1 MTRPANPTR
10 SDAVRNRDLLVA
22 AAREVL
28 AEQGL
33 DAPMSAVAKRAGV
46 GQGTLYRH
54 FPDRLTLA
62 RAVLDENVAHI
73 EEVAAR
79 PGATLADVLGVITW
93 QMIHSIAFV
102 SLIRLSGEETS
113 QDLADRVRT
122 AVDGLPT
129 ESHATGTRDTDDV
142 MLAVAMVSGAV
153 HGPTEQVREA
163 TARRAWQLLGIEI
176 GEVTPDH

>member
-1 MTRPANPTR
+1 MTSPGNRIR

-33 DAPMSAVAKRAGV
+33 NAPMSAVAKRAGV

-62 RAVLDENVAHI
+62 TAVLEENVRDI
-73 EEVAAR
+73 ERVAAR
-79 PGATLADVLGVITW
+79 PDATLAEVLGVVTW
-93 QMIHSIAFV
+93 QMIRSTAFV
-102 SLIRLSGEETS
+102 GIIRLNGEVSS
-113 QDLADRVRT
+113 QHLADRVRT
-122 AVDGLPT
+122 AVDGLPKQA
-129 ESHATGTRDTDDV
+129 HGTDDV

-153 HGPTEQVREA
+153 LGPTPEARE
-163 TARRAWQLLGIEI
+163 TSARRAWDLLGIEI
-176 GEVTPDH
+176 GPVTPGV

>member
-1 MTRPANPTR
+1 MTSPASPTR

-62 RAVLDENVAHI
+62 TAVLEENVRDI
-73 EEVAAR
+73 EQVAAR
-79 PGATLADVLGVITW
+79 PDATLADVLGVVTW
-93 QMIHSIAFV
+93 QMIRSTAFV
-102 SLIRLSGEETS
+102 GIIRLTDEES
-113 QDLADRVRT
+113 SRFLADRVRT
-122 AVDGLPT
+122 AIDGLPRQT
-129 ESHATGTRDTDDV
+129 YSTDDL
-142 MLAVAMVSGAV
+142 MLAVAMVSGGV
-153 HGPTEQVREA
+153 HGPTPEAREA
-163 TARRAWQLLGIEI
+163 AARRAWDLLGIEI
-176 GEVTPDH
+176 GPVTAGV

>member
-1 MTRPANPTR
+1 MTSSANPTR

-62 RAVLDENVAHI
+62 TAVLEENVRDI
-73 EEVAAR
+73 EQVAAR
-79 PGATLADVLGVITW
+79 PDATLPDVLGVVTW
-93 QMIHSIAFV
+93 QMIRSTAFV
-102 SLIRLSGEETS
+102 GIVRLSGETRS
-113 QDLADRVRT
+113 RHLADRVRT
-122 AVDGLPT
+122 AVDGLPK
-129 ESHATGTRDTDDV
+129 EIYDTDDI

-153 HGPTEQVREA
+153 HGPTPEAREK
-163 TARRAWQLLGIEI
+163 TARRAWGLLGIEI
-176 GEVTPDH
+176 GPVTPGV

>member
-1 MTRPANPTR
+1 MTSPANRIR

-62 RAVLDENVAHI
+62 TAVLEENIRDI
-73 EEVAAR
+73 EQVAAR
-79 PGATLADVLGVITW
+79 PDATLAEVLGVITW
-93 QMIHSIAFV
+93 QMIRSTAFV
-102 SLIRLSGEETS
+102 SIVRIGGEESS
-113 QDLADRVRT
+113 QQLADRVRT
-122 AVDGLPT
+122 AIDGLPT
-129 ESHATGTRDTDDV
+129 ETHGTDDV

-153 HGPTEQVREA
+153 LGPTPEAREA
-163 TARRAWQLLGIEI
+163 TARRAWGLLGIEI
-176 GEVTPDH
+176 GPVTPGV

>member
-1 MTRPANPTR
+1 MTSPATPTR
-10 SDAVRNRDLLVA
+10 SDAVRNRDLLVS
-22 AAREVL
+22 AAREIL

-62 RAVLDENVAHI
+62 TAVLEENVRDI
-73 EEVAAR
+73 EQIAAR
-79 PGATLADVLGVITW
+79 PDATLADVLGVVTW
-93 QMIHSIAFV
+93 QMIRSTAFIGIV
-102 SLIRLSGEETS
+102 RISGEETS

-129 ESHATGTRDTDDV
+129 ETHGTDDI
-142 MLAVAMVSGAV
+142 MLAIAMVSGAV
-153 HGPTEQVREA
+153 HGPTPEAREA
-163 TARRAWQLLGIEI
+163 TACRAWGLLGIEI
-176 GEVTPDH
+176 GPVTPAR

>member
-1 MTRPANPTR
+1 MTSPGNRIR

-54 FPDRLTLA
+54 FPDRAALA
-62 RAVLDENVAHI
+62 TAVLEENIRDI
-73 EEVAAR
+73 EQVAAR
-79 PGATLADVLGVITW
+79 PDATLAEVLGVITW
-93 QMIHSIAFV
+93 QMIRSTAFV
-102 SLIRLSGEETS
+102 GIVRLSDEETS
-113 QDLADRVRT
+113 EQLADRVRT
-122 AVDGLPT
+122 AVDGLPKET
-129 ESHATGTRDTDDV
+129 YGTDDV

-153 HGPTEQVREA
+153 HGPTPEAREA
-163 TARRAWQLLGIEI
+163 TARRAWGMLGIEI
-176 GEVTPDH
+176 GQVTPGV